1 VGRLRASNPP
11 SADAGSRRFRGILRH
26 QPNGLRWA
34 GERPFGPYCRGP
46 WCVLSFEAVALLRN
60 RGYQAGSVQSNGM
73 CLAEFDVYSNL
84 KLYAST
90 ERIVDL
96 SQVTS

>member
-1 VGRLRASNPP
+1 
-11 SADAGSRRFRGILRH
+11 
-26 QPNGLRWA
+26 
-34 GERPFGPYCRGP
+34 
-46 WCVLSFEAVALLRN
+46 VALLRN